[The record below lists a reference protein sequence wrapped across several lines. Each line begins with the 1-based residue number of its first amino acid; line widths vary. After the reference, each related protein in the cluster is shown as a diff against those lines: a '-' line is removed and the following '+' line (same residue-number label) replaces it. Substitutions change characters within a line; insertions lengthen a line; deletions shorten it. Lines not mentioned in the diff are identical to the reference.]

1 MFGPFERSAFA
12 VGIGIMICLSACGN
26 SGQGGRSSRDAGADT
41 AAKDL
46 GAILTL
52 DSSPESFRDVG
63 TDASRG
69 FNEEVGVL
77 QSDLAAPAP
86 ETQPDQTR
94 DAWTN
99 QVDLDLDTPQDL
111 PHGGSTSDS
120 ALDVGSDDA
129 IADVPL
135 LALDVAQERGLL
147 GSDALITGSVDAPSY
162 DMAAGEAA
170 VASPLDA
177 GRDLRDAPVDAGNDV
192 VVDAQA
198 SHDGRGGGHTCS
210 AIAAVCGGTN
220 VNLAISASNC
230 GGCNQA
236 CPPTSV
242 CSFGICEPGTSNWPT
257 LQHDVQHTGE
267 NALELGQPP
276 LCFAWSRQLDSSY
289 GLSPPVVEDGRL
301 FVASFG
307 TFMRNAP
314 LSALDVSDGS
324 DLWRYVFADADT
336 IGFPSVFSGSVYL
349 ANGQPL
355 DTNGSADLW
364 SFGAAA
370 GSTQWVSPLAAQW
383 EQYWAPIVVNGIV
396 YTDAG
401 EYGGLYGMA
410 VTDGSQMFF
419 QGLDQWDEWSPAFF
433 NNKIYTFINGNFRKH
448 DPGTGAVLSTV
459 KIPFTWNG
467 YSMQTAPVFGPNYAY
482 VISPPSLI
490 AIDTTAETIAWTANG
505 TFTGTPALSGATV
518 YGISNGTLQ
527 ARDSSSGA
535 LLWTFVGDLALSY
548 PPVVA
553 NGYVYVASPANVYAV
568 SIATHGQVWTTAVG
582 GWLAVAAHRLFVAGR
597 NGLLSA
603 YALSVP

>member
-1 MFGPFERSAFA
+1 
-12 VGIGIMICLSACGN
+12 MICLSACGN
-26 SGQGGRSSRDAGADT
+26 SGQGGRSSRDAGADV
-41 AAKDL
+41 AARDL
-46 GAILTL
+46 GATVTL
-52 DSSPESFRDVG
+52 DASPEPLKDGG
-63 TDASRG
+63 TDTSRG
-69 FNEEVGVL
+69 FNEEVGAL
-77 QSDLAAPAP
+77 QSDLAP
-86 ETQPDQTR
+86 ETQPDQAH
-94 DAWTN
+94 DAWTS
-99 QVDLDLDTPQDL
+99 QVDLALDTPNDL
-111 PHGGSTSDS
+111 PQGGSTLDS
-120 ALDVGSDDA
+120 ALDLGSDGA

-135 LALDVAQERGLL
+135 LALDVAQERGLPGPL
-147 GSDALITGSVDAPSY
+147 DAPSY

-170 VASPLDA
+170 VNSPFDV
-177 GRDLRDAPVDAGNDV
+177 GQDLRDAPVDTGNDV
-192 VVDAQA
+192 VADAQA
-198 SHDGRGGGHTCS
+198 FHDGRDGGHTCS
-210 AIAAVCGGTN
+210 AIAAVCGGAN
-220 VNLAISASNC
+220 VNLSISSSNC
-230 GGCNQA
+230 GGCNQL

-267 NALELGQPP
+267 NALELGRPP

-314 LSALDVSDGS
+314 LYALDVSDGS
-324 DLWRYVFADADT
+324 DLWKYVFVDADT

-355 DTNGSADLW
+355 NTNGSADLW
-364 SFGAAA
+364 SFGAAT

-396 YTDAG
+396 YTNAG
-401 EYGGLYGMA
+401 EYGGLYGMG
-410 VTDGSQMFF
+410 VTDGAQLFF

-467 YSMQTAPVFGPNYAY
+467 YSMETVPAFGPNYAY

-490 AIDTTAETIAWTANG
+490 AIDTTAEAIAWTANG
-505 TFTGTPALSGATV
+505 TFTGTPALSGAAV

-527 ARDSSSGA
+527 ARDSGSGA
-535 LLWTFVGDLALSY
+535 LLWTFVGDLGLSY

-553 NGYVYVASPANVYAV
+553 NGYVYVASSANVYAV
-568 SIATHGQVWTTAVG
+568 SIATHGQVWTAAVG
-582 GWLAVAAHRLFVAGR
+582 GWLAVAAHRLFVGGPS
-597 NGLLSA
+597 GLLSA